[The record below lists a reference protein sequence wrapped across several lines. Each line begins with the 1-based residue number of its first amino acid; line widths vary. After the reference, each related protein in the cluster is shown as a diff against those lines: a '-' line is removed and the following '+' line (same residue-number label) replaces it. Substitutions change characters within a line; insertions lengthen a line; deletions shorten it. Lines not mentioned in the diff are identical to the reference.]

1 MVKRKGNLISSL
13 CNISNILLADSNAR
27 KAKKRSK
34 RFIEKHDQN
43 IIDEDMAIAVSFY
56 NLSYKTSPYVTYKI
70 YEPKERLIYRLP
82 YYPDRIAHHAIM
94 NIVKDYWTKQ
104 FISNTYSC
112 IEGRGIHKCLTDLKR
127 DLRKTRV
134 GNRTQYCLKLDIT
147 KFYPSI
153 EATPEGKELLQRQLK
168 IVKKLKGKII
178 QETNREMEMFRK
190 FREFSKTHPEV
201 TYEEFIKASM

>member
-70 YEPKERLIYRLP
+70 YEPKERLICGRMGLVSHP
-82 YYPDRIAHHAIM
+82 FF
-94 NIVKDYWTKQ
+94 
-104 FISNTYSC
+104 FI
-112 IEGRGIHKCLTDLKR
+112 
-127 DLRKTRV
+127 
-134 GNRTQYCLKLDIT
+134 
-147 KFYPSI
+147 
-153 EATPEGKELLQRQLK
+153 
-168 IVKKLKGKII
+168 II
-178 QETNREMEMFRK
+178 K
-190 FREFSKTHPEV
+190 V
-201 TYEEFIKASM
+201 IL

>member
-13 CNISNILLADSNAR
+13 CNISNILIADSNAR

-127 DLRKTRV
+127 DLRKL
-134 GNRTQYCLKLDIT
+134 GLEIGLN
-147 KFYPSI
+147 
-153 EATPEGKELLQRQLK
+153 
-168 IVKKLKGKII
+168 IV
-178 QETNREMEMFRK
+178 
-190 FREFSKTHPEV
+190 
-201 TYEEFIKASM
+201 

>member
-13 CNISNILLADSNAR
+13 CNISNILIADSNAR

-112 IEGRGIHKCLTDLKR
+112 IEGRGIHKCLTDLK
-127 DLRKTRV
+127 
-134 GNRTQYCLKLDIT
+134 
-147 KFYPSI
+147 
-153 EATPEGKELLQRQLK
+153 GKELLQRQLK